1 MYNFLESSKSR
12 MLLAS
17 RSLATPVIYFGD
29 HGPWPSGYADSG
41 SSLKHV
47 VLYNCAISGSA
58 YNTKQ

>member
-1 MYNFLESSKSR
+1 

-41 SSLKHV
+41 SSLKQV